1 MSETNTNLKQLPTI
15 NATTL
20 LQPVSVM
27 LANCLVAT
35 NPKLQQ
41 LDFSH
46 LQMYI
51 PPVGESADTFT
62 GQVLVKQQSNT
73 RYRLESRQQ
82 FTYTRIDADEGLNV
96 LGFTEREFSKEQFDD
111 VVDYLS
117 NIGDLAIVDGDLDDE
132 NQDAIINF
140 VFGKRNRDTINARFI
155 DFSNTTFNKNDLE
168 LVFNGSVNITFKGK
182 NSLPTTEDTN
192 EDDGLIDITS
202 FFLHRN
208 LGGIFKAR

>member
-15 NATTL
+15 KATAL

>member
-15 NATTL
+15 KATTL

-27 LANCLVAT
+27 LANCLIAT

-73 RYRLESRQQ
+73 RYRLESKQQ
-82 FTYTRIDADEGLNV
+82 FIYTRIGADEGLNV
-96 LGFTEREFSKEQFDD
+96 LGFTEREFSKVQFDD

-117 NIGDLAIVDGDLDDE
+117 DIGDLAIVDGDLDDE

-182 NSLPTTEDTN
+182 NSLPTTENTD

-208 LGGIFKAR
+208 LGAIFKAR